1 MNRPQDVNP
10 NQKPTAA
17 EAVVA
22 SELRYRRLFES
33 AKDGIL
39 ILDAETGMVVDVNPF
54 LSELLGFSHANLV
67 GKKVWELGFL
77 KDIIASE
84 AHFAELQ
91 AKEYIRFEDL
101 PLETAA
107 GRRIDVEFVS
117 NVYLVNHHK
126 VQHPRHYRAQAGGDG
141 IEYIA
146 TTPRRDS
153 RRDTRAGF
161 LEGQAACLLGL

>member
-1 MNRPQDVNP
+1 MNLPQDVNP

-91 AKEYIRFEDL
+91 AKEYIRCGVCQQCLFGEPPQSATSATL
-101 PLETAA
+101 P
-107 GRRIDVEFVS
+107 
-117 NVYLVNHHK
+117 
-126 VQHPRHYRAQAGGDG
+126 RA
-141 IEYIA
+141 
-146 TTPRRDS
+146 S
-153 RRDTRAGF
+153 RRRWH
-161 LEGQAACLLGL
+161 